1 MKNTSILSLLFALVF
16 SLPSFAQTWETDYDA
31 AVAKAKAEN
40 KTILLNFTGS
50 DWCGWCVRLK
60 GEVFSQAEFIEYAEA
75 NLILVS
81 LDFPKRKQLSAEEKA
96 QNQALAQKH
105 GIRGFPTILL
115 LNPEEEILLTT
126 GYKAGG
132 PEEYVKHLKE
142 AIEG

>member
-1 MKNTSILSLLFALVF
+1 MKKTTILSFLFALLF
-16 SLPSFAQTWETDYDA
+16 TLPAVAQTWETDYDA
-31 AVAKAKAEN
+31 ALAKAKAEN

-75 NLILVS
+75 NLVLVS

-132 PEEYVKHLKE
+132 PEEYVKHLKK